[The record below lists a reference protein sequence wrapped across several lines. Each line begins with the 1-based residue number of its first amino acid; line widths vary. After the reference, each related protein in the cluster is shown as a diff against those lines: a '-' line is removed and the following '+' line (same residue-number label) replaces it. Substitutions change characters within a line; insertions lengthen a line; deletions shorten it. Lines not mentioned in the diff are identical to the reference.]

1 MIQSSKFNIIHYYF
15 TQNDPSHYVYMTSW
29 TISEHKS
36 RQIRFCWPSRAGTL
50 HSSVIT
56 HQNFTN
62 FGMLSCWYLFVGSEW
77 IKWSMLPDT
86 LNDALRNIILEHRCG
101 SRSSHAMICFASDS
115 SVFAHILYYG
125 LQGVFS
131 NSYIFIPSYSS
142 IARWGF
148 LFRSKKQNIL
158 LKSIQWQLGQ
168 VKVHQKHQT
177 PRVKAGNSWT
187 RDLVILETPL

>member
-142 IARWGF
+142 IQMGF
-148 LFRSKKQNIL
+148 SVSVEETEYPFEKHTVATWTSKGPSK
-158 LKSIQWQLGQ
+158 
-168 VKVHQKHQT
+168 T
-177 PRVKAGNSWT
+177 PNTSS
-187 RDLVILETPL
+187 